1 MQYNVEQY
9 RYRFFVD
16 KKKRLFLCIDTGI
29 DYKKEDKPEIVA
41 IRELET
47 AKISEVPAKEFV
59 GYINEKTLVETEVR
73 AK

>member
-9 RYRFFVD
+9 RYKFFVD

-29 DYKKEDKPEIVA
+29 DFKTEDKPEIVT

-47 AKISEVPAKEFV
+47 EKISDVPAKEFV
-59 GYINEKTLVETEVR
+59 GYITEKTLVETEVR